1 MSDYFL
7 GEIRMFPMGYAPAD
21 WHLCDGTAMD
31 VSKNQALFSLLGMTY
46 GGNGS
51 TTFNL
56 PDLRGRAIVGA
67 NPMQADYTLGHAGG
81 AETVAITTAQ
91 MPPHNHQVMVHKE
104 VGTALNP
111 SGNYLSACGTN
122 TTVPTAQNLFAAPS
136 ASAVVPLN
144 PKSLSSAGDGK
155 AHANMQPFLA
165 MNYCIAISGIYPP
178 RN

>member
-1 MSDYFL
+1 
-7 GEIRMFPMGYAPAD
+7 
-21 WHLCDGTAMD
+21 MD

-91 MPPHNHQVMVHKE
+91 MPPIPGANRGGK
-104 VGTALNP
+104 
-111 SGNYLSACGTN
+111 CGIAT
-122 TTVPTAQNLFAAPS
+122 
-136 ASAVVPLN
+136 
-144 PKSLSSAGDGK
+144 GDTK
-155 AHANMQPFLA
+155 P
-165 MNYCIAISGIYPP
+165 
-178 RN
+178 